1 VKKYQCDSCNK
12 TFSNSSNLAAHKRVH
27 TGDKPY
33 ACKVEGCSSKFNQSS
48 SLVRHMKSHDKPG
61 KPIKIEI
68 KKKIV
73 EEKIEEVQIDQNVK
87 IQSHSIPQIIQ
98 QPIIQYQPQQP
109 QVFQQQPKPV
119 IKKTP
124 YIIPELISSDSKNL
138 PSCQQI
144 QPIQSYVPQQPST
157 SSSSLLPEALNPMN
171 LINNNSNYSNHS
183 TSSLL
188 LPPIHETPQ
197 MVTEMPSH
205 HFSNHFENT
214 TYLAPTP
221 NILQNSFNFIMGGLD
236 FSKNSL
242 NGEPTYI
249 DY

>member
-1 VKKYQCDSCNK
+1 
-12 TFSNSSNLAAHKRVH
+12 
-27 TGDKPY
+27 
-33 ACKVEGCSSKFNQSS
+33 
-48 SLVRHMKSHDKPG
+48 
-61 KPIKIEI
+61 
-68 KKKIV
+68 
-73 EEKIEEVQIDQNVK
+73 
-87 IQSHSIPQIIQ
+87 
-98 QPIIQYQPQQP
+98 
-109 QVFQQQPKPV
+109 
-119 IKKTP
+119 
-124 YIIPELISSDSKNL
+124 
-138 PSCQQI
+138 
-144 QPIQSYVPQQPST
+144 
-157 SSSSLLPEALNPMN
+157 MN